1 MPPQLDRILLAEIAP
16 FQGLGGAELDEILA
30 QARSRRFAK
39 NTALFEQGTS
49 AGHFFVLLDGHLK
62 VTQTTPVG
70 AQVIVRYINPGDIFG
85 IAAAIGRSD
94 YPATATAVVDSVA
107 LSWDQH
113 YWHKLIAAHPSVAG
127 NVMRTLGG
135 RLQEQQEKLMQIA
148 TQRAERR
155 IAHVLLR
162 LTRQAGKKVEGG
174 VEISFPLTRQD
185 IAEMTGTTLFTV
197 SRVMS
202 QWDQAAFTE
211 SGRQRILVRDPHAL
225 LRIAEESAEAVGDR
239 NPA

>member
-1 MPPQLDRILLAEIAP
+1 LADTAP
-16 FQGLGGAELDEILA
+16 FQGLVGNDLDDILA
-30 QARSRRFAK
+30 HARSRRFAK
-39 NTALFEQGTS
+39 NAALFEQG
-49 AGHFFVLLDGHLK
+49 AGADHFFVLLDGHLK

-107 LSWDQH
+107 LAWDQH
-113 YWHKLIAAHPSVAG
+113 YWHKLVAAYPAVAG
-127 NVMRTLGG
+127 NVMRALGA
-135 RLQEQQEKLMQIA
+135 RLQEQQEKLIQIA

-162 LTRQAGKKVEGG
+162 LVRQAGKTVAGG

-211 SGRQRILVRDPHAL
+211 SGRQRIVVCNPHAL
-225 LRIAEESAEAVGDR
+225 LRIAEESTEAVGDSGTL
-239 NPA
+239 

>member
-1 MPPQLDRILLAEIAP
+1 LPPPLDRILLAEIAL
-16 FQGLGGAELDEILA
+16 FHGLGADDLDDILA
-30 QARSRRFAK
+30 HARSRRFAK
-39 NTALFEQGTS
+39 NVALFEQG
-49 AGHFFVLLDGHLK
+49 AGAEHFFVLLDGHLK

-107 LSWDQH
+107 LAWDQH
-113 YWHKLIAAHPSVAG
+113 YWGKLVTAHPSVAG
-127 NVMRTLGG
+127 NVMRTLGA
-135 RLQEQQEKLMQIA
+135 RLQDQQEKLMQIA

-162 LTRQAGKKVEGG
+162 LVRQAGKKVEGG
-174 VEISFPLTRQD
+174 IEISFPLTRQD

-202 QWDQAAFTE
+202 QWDQASLTE
-211 SGRQRILVRDPHAL
+211 SGRQRIVVRDPHAL
-225 LRIAEESAEAVGDR
+225 LRIAEESAETADNR
-239 NPA
+239 DSM